1 MLTEIAMFIIADPLV
16 KILMEIETKLVYSLY
31 YHNNNEQL
39 P

>member
-1 MLTEIAMFIIADPLV
+1 MLTEIAMFIIADLLV

-31 YHNNNEQL
+31 YQNNNEQL